1 MGCRQQE
8 QKPEENEI
16 YIFFH
21 KMEKETEFKFTIP
34 DYDKNY
40 DKILNLSKNKF
51 KKLER
56 KQSVRIG
63 FVDEIMKTLNKL
75 NISEREDRITRKIL
89 FYTLV
94 LTLTLNNFLKD
105 NGDNESIK
113 SNNDLQQSLLTM
125 AVKTLDYKFENLQ
138 NLKLIIY
145 YIAKMLVIL
154 FKEMNDIDHYINIEK
169 YIKKISSVTE
179 HESTLDEKEL
189 YPFLKVNLS
198 CIGEYFISNYK
209 ETKLKTSSIN
219 IIINYFIYI
228 FFAKTSFICDNYY
241 IYKKEI
247 FSEKYLININEQ
259 IYKNRKKHSTAV
271 NKKRTVSSIRNINN
285 IINTNID
292 FNAEDKEKNKDKDES
307 NIKDKNLSK
316 NDLLKLRKDQN
327 FLDLNEIN
335 DSFYYFFKSVIH
347 DVTGGKN
354 IFEIVH
360 YYMNDFITL
369 KSNDMR
375 FNAKLPEFHKANEIL
390 LLLVFVKCKL
400 NNDNVIIYSF
410 LEFLTDQMKEGLK
423 YKDFFSNFI
432 IVFFRLFKD
441 DKNLYDK
448 NLILLS
454 NIFIL
459 EIENMKDE
467 GGDSFLVER
476 ILNISE
482 PFTVNDSRLGLFI
495 SFLSILCHLLKEK
508 QNPTTTKDVLEKIC
522 EIFDK
527 LNGDNAKGFEDMM
540 SVNSN
545 QNKVIKYNLNKA
557 EFDTILKYC
566 DFGEKNKKN
575 KSDYNNKKQRI
586 DLFNSFLNF
595 FVSLLSFIDLH
606 FSFSEV
612 YNDINSRKKFY
623 QKVVS
628 IITKLEIISIEEDS
642 VYINEILILIRIL
655 IDIIKKNTSNYFS
668 DFEMI
673 YKYLNHN
680 LYKLS
685 KLESEEINILCFKLI
700 YSISIFI
707 VTQLKKIFRI
717 PSSMQKLH
725 NEIIKEICKINSSYN
740 YFLKNIDI
748 GEYQNNSKFNDGTY
762 KFYQNLMNEFS
773 NKKEDDDD
781 KMIYLT
787 NKEFKD
793 LIDIVHNK
801 LFGNNSPLIIYFKSQ
816 GNKLDDIENENE
828 KYYKNKFGDEYDK
841 NKFYVNNNFEN
852 NKDFE
857 DFDDLIIDEEKNP
870 NDTIA
875 ITINESNFI
884 NDMSLKVK
892 NNDDSEE
899 DEEDDSRDDSGANDT
914 YSSLIQIP
922 DNEEDDVNNKDE
934 IQRRRSL
941 TDSFRDE
948 KSISNFKV

>member
-40 DKILNLSKNKF
+40 EKILNLSKNKF

-63 FVDEIMKTLNKL
+63 FIDEIMKTLNKL

-94 LTLTLNNFLKD
+94 LTLTLNNFLKE
-105 NGDNESIK
+105 NGENESIK

-125 AVKTLDYKFENLQ
+125 AVKTLDYKFENVQ

-145 YIAKMLVIL
+145 YIAKMLAIL
-154 FKEMNDIDHYINIEK
+154 FKEMNDIDQYINIEK
-169 YIKKISSVTE
+169 YIKKISNVTE

-219 IIINYFIYI
+219 IVINYFIYV
-228 FFAKTSFICDNYY
+228 FFAKTSFICENYY
-241 IYKKEI
+241 IYKQEI
-247 FSEKYLININEQ
+247 FSEKYLMNINEQ
-259 IYKNRKKHSTAV
+259 IYKNRKKHSKAV

-292 FNAEDKEKNKDKDES
+292 FNAEENKKEKDEGQIKEKNTS
-307 NIKDKNLSK
+307 NY
-316 NDLLKLRKDQN
+316 DLLKLRKDEN

-354 IFEIVH
+354 VFELLN

-400 NNDNVIIYSF
+400 NSDNVILYSF
-410 LEFLTDQMKEGLK
+410 LEFENDQMKEGLK
-423 YKDFFSNFI
+423 NKEFFYNFI

-441 DKNLYDK
+441 DKNLYDR

-454 NIFIL
+454 NVFIL

-467 GGDSFLVER
+467 GDTFLVER

-495 SFLSILCHLLKEK
+495 SFLSALCHILKER
-508 QNPTTTKDVLEKIC
+508 QNPTTTKEVLEKIC

-527 LNGDNAKGFEDMM
+527 LNGDNSNGLEDMM
-540 SVNSN
+540 SLNSN
-545 QNKVIKYNLNKA
+545 QNKVIKYNLNKD
-557 EFDTILKYC
+557 EFDNILKYC
-566 DFGEKNKKN
+566 DFGEKNKKI
-575 KSDYNNKKQRI
+575 KSDYNNKKQKF

-595 FVSLLSFIDLH
+595 FVSLLSFIDSH

-612 YNDINSRKKFY
+612 YNDINCRKKFY

-642 VYINEILILIRIL
+642 VYINEMLLLIRIL
-655 IDIIKKNTSNYFS
+655 IDMIKKNTSNYFD

-685 KLESEEINILCFKLI
+685 KLETEEINILCFKLI

-725 NEIIKEICKINSSYN
+725 NEIIKEICKINSNYN

-748 GEYQNNSKFNDGTY
+748 GEYQNNTKFNDGTY

-773 NKKEDDDD
+773 NKKDDDDD
-781 KMIYLT
+781 KIIYLT

-801 LFGNNSPLIIYFKSQ
+801 IFGNNSPLIIYFKSQ
-816 GNKLDDIENENE
+816 GNKLDDNENENE
-828 KYYKNKFGDEYDK
+828 KYNKNKFGDEDDK
-841 NKFYVNNNFEN
+841 NKFYVNNNFEK

-884 NDMSLKVK
+884 NDMSLKDK
-892 NNDDSEE
+892 NKDDSEE
-899 DEEDDSRDDSGANDT
+899 DEEDDSRDDSGGSNT
-914 YSSLIQIP
+914 YSSNIEIP
-922 DNEEDDVNNKDE
+922 DNDEDEDNNKYE
-934 IQRRRSL
+934 IQSRRSL
-941 TDSFRDE
+941 ADSFRDE
-948 KSISNFKV
+948 RSTSNFKV

>member
-21 KMEKETEFKFTIP
+21 KMEKETEFKYTILE
-34 DYDKNY
+34 YDKNY
-40 DKILNLSKNKF
+40 EKIQNLSKNKF

-63 FVDEIMKTLNKL
+63 FIDEIMKTLNKL
-75 NISEREDRITRKIL
+75 NISEREDRITKKIL

-94 LTLTLNNFLKD
+94 LTLTLNNFLKE
-105 NGDNESIK
+105 NGDNENIK

-125 AVKTLDYKFENLQ
+125 AVKTLDYKFENVQ

-145 YIAKMLVIL
+145 YIAKMLAIL
-154 FKEMNDIDHYINIEK
+154 FKEMNDISQYINIEK

-189 YPFLKVNLS
+189 YPFLQVNLS
-198 CIGEYFISNYK
+198 CLGEYFISNYK

-219 IIINYFIYI
+219 IIINYFIYV
-228 FFAKTSFICDNYY
+228 FFAKTSFICENYY
-241 IYKKEI
+241 IYKQEI

-259 IYKNRKKHSTAV
+259 IFKNRKKYSKAV
-271 NKKRTVSSIRNINN
+271 NKKRTISSIKNINN

-292 FNAEDKEKNKDKDES
+292 FNAEDAKKDENS
-307 NIKDKNLSK
+307 VRDKSASK
-316 NDLLKLRKDQN
+316 IDLIKLRKDQN

-354 IFEIVH
+354 IFEIVN

-400 NNDNVIIYSF
+400 NSDDVILHSF
-410 LEFLTDQMKEGLK
+410 LDFLNDQMKEGLK
-423 YKDFFSNFI
+423 NKDFFFNFV
-432 IVFFRLFKD
+432 IVFFKLFKD
-441 DKNLYDK
+441 DKNLYER

-459 EIENMKDE
+459 EIENMKDDE
-467 GGDSFLVER
+467 AFLVER

-482 PFTVNDSRLGLFI
+482 PFTLNDSRLGLFI
-495 SFLSILCHLLKEK
+495 SFLSILCHILKEK
-508 QNPTTTKDVLEKIC
+508 QNPTTTMDVLEKIS

-527 LNGDNAKGFEDMM
+527 LNGDNTKGFEDMM
-540 SVNSN
+540 SINSN
-545 QNKVIKYNLNKA
+545 QNKVIKYNLNKV
-557 EFDTILKYC
+557 EFDNILKYC
-566 DFGEKNKKN
+566 NFGEKNKKN
-575 KSDYNNKKQRI
+575 KIDFNNKKQKI

-612 YNDINSRKKFY
+612 YNDINSRKRFF

-628 IITKLEIISIEEDS
+628 IITKLEIISIEEDII
-642 VYINEILILIRIL
+642 YINELLILIRIL

-685 KLESEEINILCFKLI
+685 KLETEDINILSFKLI
-700 YSISIFI
+700 YSVSIFV

-717 PSSMQKLH
+717 PSSMEKLH
-725 NEIIKEICKINSSYN
+725 NEIIKEICQINSNYN

-773 NKKEDDDD
+773 NNKEDDED
-781 KMIYLT
+781 KMIFLT
-787 NKEFKD
+787 NKEFID

-816 GNKLDDIENENE
+816 GNKFEDNENENE
-828 KYYKNKFGDEYDK
+828 KYNKDK
-841 NKFYVNNNFEN
+841 IGEQDDINKFYVNNNYEK

-857 DFDDLIIDEEKNP
+857 DFDDLIVDEEKNP

-884 NDMSLKVK
+884 NDMSLKDK
-892 NNDDSEE
+892 NNVDSEE
-899 DEEDDSRDDSGANDT
+899 DEEDDSRDDSGPSDAFSEN
-914 YSSLIQIP
+914 IEIP
-922 DNEEDDVNNKDE
+922 DNEDDE
-934 IQRRRSL
+934 ISDKYEVQRKRSL
-941 TDSFRDE
+941 MDSFRE
-948 KSISNFKV
+948 ENTTTNFKV

>member
-21 KMEKETEFKFTIP
+21 KMEKETEFTFTIS
-34 DYDKNY
+34 DYEKNY

-63 FVDEIMKTLNKL
+63 FIDEIMKTLNKL

-94 LTLTLNNFLKD
+94 LTLTLNNFLKE
-105 NGDNESIK
+105 NEDKDSIK

-145 YIAKMLVIL
+145 YIAKMLAIL
-154 FKEMNDIDHYINIEK
+154 FKEMNDIDQYINIEK

-198 CIGEYFISNYK
+198 CLGEYFISNYK
-209 ETKLKTSSIN
+209 NTKLKISSIN

-228 FFAKTSFICDNYY
+228 FFAKTSFICENYY
-241 IYKKEI
+241 IYKQEI

-259 IYKNRKKHSTAV
+259 IYKNRKKHSKAV

-292 FNAEDKEKNKDKDES
+292 FNAEEKKE
-307 NIKDKNLSK
+307 DKNESSPRGK
-316 NDLLKLRKDQN
+316 SASNYDLLKLRKDQS

-354 IFEIVH
+354 IFELVN
-360 YYMNDFITL
+360 YYMNDFVTV

-375 FNAKLPEFHKANEIL
+375 FNAKLPEFYKANEIL

-400 NNDNVIIYSF
+400 NSDYVILHSF
-410 LEFLTDQMKEGLK
+410 LEFENDKIKEGEK
-423 YKDFFSNFI
+423 NKEFFYNFI

-441 DKNLYDK
+441 DKTLYDR

-454 NIFIL
+454 NVFIL
-459 EIENMKDE
+459 EIENMKLEDN
-467 GGDSFLVER
+467 FLVER

-482 PFTVNDSRLGLFI
+482 PFVVNDSRLGLFI
-495 SFLSILCHLLKEK
+495 SFLSILCHILKEK
-508 QNPTTTKDVLEKIC
+508 QNPITTKDVLEKIC

-527 LNGDNAKGFEDMM
+527 LNGDNSNGLEDMM

-545 QNKVIKYNLNKA
+545 PNKVIKYNLNKV

-575 KSDYNNKKQRI
+575 KSDYNNKKQKI

-623 QKVVS
+623 QKIVS
-628 IITKLEIISIEEDS
+628 IITKLEIIAIEEDS
-642 VYINEILILIRIL
+642 IYINELLILLRIL
-655 IDIIKKNTSNYFS
+655 IDIIKKNTSNYFM

-685 KLESEEINILCFKLI
+685 KLETEEINIICFKLI
-700 YSISIFI
+700 YSVSIFF

-725 NEIIKEICKINSSYN
+725 NEIIKEICQINSNYN

-773 NKKEDDDD
+773 NKKDDDDD
-781 KMIYLT
+781 KIIFLT
-787 NKEFKD
+787 NQEFKN
-793 LIDIVHNK
+793 LIDIIHNK

-816 GNKLDDIENENE
+816 GNKLDDNENENE
-828 KYYKNKFGDEYDK
+828 KYNKNKLGDEDEK
-841 NKFYVNNNFEN
+841 NKFYVNNNFEKD
-852 NKDFE
+852 KDFE
-857 DFDDLIIDEEKNP
+857 DFDDLIVDEEKNP

-884 NDMSLKVK
+884 NDMSLKDK

-899 DEEDDSRDDSGANDT
+899 DEDDDSRDDSGVSDA
-914 YSSLIQIP
+914 YSENIEIP
-922 DNEEDDVNNKDE
+922 GNEEDEESNNKYE
-934 IQRRRSL
+934 IQSRRSL
-941 TDSFRDE
+941 VDSFRDE
-948 KSISNFKV
+948 KSTSNFKV

>member
-40 DKILNLSKNKF
+40 EKILNLSKNKF

-63 FVDEIMKTLNKL
+63 FIDEIMKTLNKL

-94 LTLTLNNFLKD
+94 LTLTLNNFLKE
-105 NGDNESIK
+105 NGENESIK

-125 AVKTLDYKFENLQ
+125 AVKTLDYKFENVQ

-145 YIAKMLVIL
+145 YIAKMLAIL
-154 FKEMNDIDHYINIEK
+154 FKEMNDIDQYINIEK
-169 YIKKISSVTE
+169 YIKKISNVTE

-219 IIINYFIYI
+219 IVINYFIYV
-228 FFAKTSFICDNYY
+228 FFAKTSFICENYY
-241 IYKKEI
+241 IYKQEI
-247 FSEKYLININEQ
+247 FSEKYLMNINEQ
-259 IYKNRKKHSTAV
+259 IYKNRKKHSKAV

-292 FNAEDKEKNKDKDES
+292 FNAEENKKEKDEGQIKEKSTS
-307 NIKDKNLSK
+307 NY
-316 NDLLKLRKDQN
+316 DLLKLRKDEN

-354 IFEIVH
+354 VFELLN

-400 NNDNVIIYSF
+400 NSDNVILYSF
-410 LEFLTDQMKEGLK
+410 LEFENDQMKEGLK
-423 YKDFFSNFI
+423 NKEFFYNFI

-441 DKNLYDK
+441 DKNLYDR

-454 NIFIL
+454 NVFIL

-467 GGDSFLVER
+467 GDTFLVER

-495 SFLSILCHLLKEK
+495 SFLSALCHILKER
-508 QNPTTTKDVLEKIC
+508 QNPTTTKEVLEKIC

-527 LNGDNAKGFEDMM
+527 LNGDNSNGLEDMM
-540 SVNSN
+540 SLNSN
-545 QNKVIKYNLNKA
+545 QNKVIKYNLNKD
-557 EFDTILKYC
+557 EFDNILKYC
-566 DFGEKNKKN
+566 DFGEKNKKI
-575 KSDYNNKKQRI
+575 KSDYNNKKQKF

-595 FVSLLSFIDLH
+595 FVSLLSFIDSH

-612 YNDINSRKKFY
+612 YNDINCRKKLY

-642 VYINEILILIRIL
+642 VYINEMLLLIRIL
-655 IDIIKKNTSNYFS
+655 IDIIKKNTSNYFD

-685 KLESEEINILCFKLI
+685 KLETEEINILCFKLI

-725 NEIIKEICKINSSYN
+725 NEIIKEICKINSNYN
-740 YFLKNIDI
+740 YFLQNIDI
-748 GEYQNNSKFNDGTY
+748 GEYQNNTKFNDGTY

-773 NKKEDDDD
+773 NKKDDDDD

-801 LFGNNSPLIIYFKSQ
+801 IFGNNSPLIIYFKSQ
-816 GNKLDDIENENE
+816 GNKLDDNENENE
-828 KYYKNKFGDEYDK
+828 KYNKNKFGDEDDK
-841 NKFYVNNNFEN
+841 NKFYVNNNFEK

-884 NDMSLKVK
+884 NDMSLKDK
-892 NNDDSEE
+892 NKDDSEE
-899 DEEDDSRDDSGANDT
+899 DEEDDSRDDSGGSNT
-914 YSSLIQIP
+914 YSSNIEIP
-922 DNEEDDVNNKDE
+922 DNDEDEDNNKYE
-934 IQRRRSL
+934 IQSRRSL

-948 KSISNFKV
+948 RSTSNFKV

>member
-40 DKILNLSKNKF
+40 EKILNLSKNKF

-63 FVDEIMKTLNKL
+63 FIDEIMKTLNKL

-94 LTLTLNNFLKD
+94 LTLTLNNFLKE
-105 NGDNESIK
+105 NGENESIK

-125 AVKTLDYKFENLQ
+125 AVKTLDYKFENVQ

-145 YIAKMLVIL
+145 YIAKMLAIL
-154 FKEMNDIDHYINIEK
+154 FKEMNDIDQYINIEK
-169 YIKKISSVTE
+169 YIKKISNVTE

-219 IIINYFIYI
+219 IVINYFIYV
-228 FFAKTSFICDNYY
+228 FFAKTSFICENYY
-241 IYKKEI
+241 IYKQEI
-247 FSEKYLININEQ
+247 FSEKYLMNINEQ
-259 IYKNRKKHSTAV
+259 IYKNRKKHSKAV

-292 FNAEDKEKNKDKDES
+292 FNAEENKKEKDEGQIKEKSTS
-307 NIKDKNLSK
+307 NY
-316 NDLLKLRKDQN
+316 DLLKLRKDEN

-354 IFEIVH
+354 VFELLN

-400 NNDNVIIYSF
+400 NSDNVILYSF
-410 LEFLTDQMKEGLK
+410 LEFENDQMKEGLK
-423 YKDFFSNFI
+423 NKEFFYNFI

-441 DKNLYDK
+441 DKNLYDR

-454 NIFIL
+454 NVFIL

-467 GGDSFLVER
+467 GDTFLVER

-495 SFLSILCHLLKEK
+495 SFLSALCHILKER
-508 QNPTTTKDVLEKIC
+508 QNPTTTKEVLEKIC

-527 LNGDNAKGFEDMM
+527 LNGDNSNGLEDMM
-540 SVNSN
+540 SLNSN
-545 QNKVIKYNLNKA
+545 QNKVIKYNLNKD
-557 EFDTILKYC
+557 EFDNILKYC
-566 DFGEKNKKN
+566 DFGEKNKKI
-575 KSDYNNKKQRI
+575 KSDYNNKKQKF

-595 FVSLLSFIDLH
+595 FVSLLSFIDSH

-612 YNDINSRKKFY
+612 YNDINCRKKLY

-642 VYINEILILIRIL
+642 VYINEMLLLIRIL
-655 IDIIKKNTSNYFS
+655 IDIIKKNTSNYFD

-685 KLESEEINILCFKLI
+685 KLETEEINILCFKLI

-725 NEIIKEICKINSSYN
+725 NEIIKEICKINSNYN

-748 GEYQNNSKFNDGTY
+748 GEYQNNTKFNDGTY

-773 NKKEDDDD
+773 NKKDDDDD

-801 LFGNNSPLIIYFKSQ
+801 IFGNNSPLIIYFKSQ
-816 GNKLDDIENENE
+816 GNKLDDNENENE
-828 KYYKNKFGDEYDK
+828 KYNKNKFGDEDDK
-841 NKFYVNNNFEN
+841 NKFYVNNNFEK

-884 NDMSLKVK
+884 NDMSLKDK
-892 NNDDSEE
+892 NKDDSEE
-899 DEEDDSRDDSGANDT
+899 DEEDDSRDDSGGSNT
-914 YSSLIQIP
+914 YSSNIEIP
-922 DNEEDDVNNKDE
+922 DNDEDEDNNKYE
-934 IQRRRSL
+934 IQSRRSL

-948 KSISNFKV
+948 RSTSNFKV

>member
-40 DKILNLSKNKF
+40 EKILNLSKNKF

-56 KQSVRIG
+56 KKSVRIG
-63 FVDEIMKTLNKL
+63 FIDEIMKTLNKL

-94 LTLTLNNFLKD
+94 LTLTLNNFLKE
-105 NGDNESIK
+105 NGENESIK

-125 AVKTLDYKFENLQ
+125 AVKTLDYKFENVQ

-145 YIAKMLVIL
+145 YIAKMLAIL
-154 FKEMNDIDHYINIEK
+154 FKEMNDIDQYINIEK
-169 YIKKISSVTE
+169 YIKKISNVTE

-219 IIINYFIYI
+219 IVINYFIYV
-228 FFAKTSFICDNYY
+228 FFAKTSFICENYY
-241 IYKKEI
+241 IYKQEI
-247 FSEKYLININEQ
+247 FSEKYLMNINEQ
-259 IYKNRKKHSTAV
+259 IYKNRKKHSKAV

-292 FNAEDKEKNKDKDES
+292 FNAEENKKEKDEGQIKEKNTS
-307 NIKDKNLSK
+307 NY
-316 NDLLKLRKDQN
+316 DLLKLRKDEN

-354 IFEIVH
+354 VFELLN

-400 NNDNVIIYSF
+400 NSDNVILYSF
-410 LEFLTDQMKEGLK
+410 LEFENDQMKEGLK
-423 YKDFFSNFI
+423 NKEFFYNFI

-441 DKNLYDK
+441 DKNLYDR

-454 NIFIL
+454 NVFIL

-467 GGDSFLVER
+467 GDTFLVER

-495 SFLSILCHLLKEK
+495 SFLSALCHILKER
-508 QNPTTTKDVLEKIC
+508 QNPTTTKEVLEKIC

-527 LNGDNAKGFEDMM
+527 LNGDNSNGLEDMM
-540 SVNSN
+540 SLNSN
-545 QNKVIKYNLNKA
+545 QNKVIKYNLNKD
-557 EFDTILKYC
+557 EFDNILKYC
-566 DFGEKNKKN
+566 DFGEKNKKI
-575 KSDYNNKKQRI
+575 KSDYNNKKQKF

-595 FVSLLSFIDLH
+595 FVSLLSFIDSH

-612 YNDINSRKKFY
+612 YNDINCRKKLY

-642 VYINEILILIRIL
+642 VYINEMLLLIRIL
-655 IDIIKKNTSNYFS
+655 IDMIKKNTSNYFD

-685 KLESEEINILCFKLI
+685 KLETEEINILCFKLI

-725 NEIIKEICKINSSYN
+725 NEIIKEICKINSNYN

-748 GEYQNNSKFNDGTY
+748 GEYQNNTKFNDGTY

-773 NKKEDDDD
+773 NKKDDDDD

-801 LFGNNSPLIIYFKSQ
+801 IFGNNSPLIIYFKSQ
-816 GNKLDDIENENE
+816 GNKLDDNENENE
-828 KYYKNKFGDEYDK
+828 KYNKNKFGDEDDK
-841 NKFYVNNNFEN
+841 NKFYVNNNFEK

-884 NDMSLKVK
+884 NDMSLKDK
-892 NNDDSEE
+892 NKDDSEE
-899 DEEDDSRDDSGANDT
+899 DEEDDSRDDSGGSNT
-914 YSSLIQIP
+914 YSSNIEIP
-922 DNEEDDVNNKDE
+922 DNDEDEDNNKYE
-934 IQRRRSL
+934 IQSRRSL

-948 KSISNFKV
+948 RSTSNFKV

>member
-21 KMEKETEFKFTIP
+21 KMEKETEFKYTILE
-34 DYDKNY
+34 YDKNY
-40 DKILNLSKNKF
+40 EKIQNLSKNKF

-63 FVDEIMKTLNKL
+63 FIDEIMKTLNKL
-75 NISEREDRITRKIL
+75 NISEREDRITKKIL

-94 LTLTLNNFLKD
+94 LTLTLNNFLKE
-105 NGDNESIK
+105 NGDNENIK

-125 AVKTLDYKFENLQ
+125 AVKTLDYKFENVQ

-145 YIAKMLVIL
+145 YIAKMLAIL
-154 FKEMNDIDHYINIEK
+154 FKEMNDISQYINIEK

-189 YPFLKVNLS
+189 YPFLQVNLS
-198 CIGEYFISNYK
+198 CLGEYFISNYK

-219 IIINYFIYI
+219 IIINYFIYV
-228 FFAKTSFICDNYY
+228 FFAKTSFICENYY
-241 IYKKEI
+241 IYKQEI

-259 IYKNRKKHSTAV
+259 IFKNRKKYSKAV
-271 NKKRTVSSIRNINN
+271 NKKRTISSIKNINN

-292 FNAEDKEKNKDKDES
+292 FNAEDAKKDENS
-307 NIKDKNLSK
+307 VRDKSASK
-316 NDLLKLRKDQN
+316 IDLIKLRKDQN

-354 IFEIVH
+354 IFEIVN

-400 NNDNVIIYSF
+400 NSDDVILHSF
-410 LEFLTDQMKEGLK
+410 LDFLNDQMKEGLK
-423 YKDFFSNFI
+423 NKDFFFNFV
-432 IVFFRLFKD
+432 IVFFKLFKD
-441 DKNLYDK
+441 DKNLYER

-459 EIENMKDE
+459 EIENMKDDE
-467 GGDSFLVER
+467 AFLVER

-482 PFTVNDSRLGLFI
+482 PFTLNDSRLGLFI
-495 SFLSILCHLLKEK
+495 SFLSILCHILKEK
-508 QNPTTTKDVLEKIC
+508 QNPTTTMDVLEKIS

-527 LNGDNAKGFEDMM
+527 LNGDNTKGFEDMM
-540 SVNSN
+540 SINSN
-545 QNKVIKYNLNKA
+545 QNKVIKYNLNKV
-557 EFDTILKYC
+557 EFDNILKYC
-566 DFGEKNKKN
+566 NFGEKNKKN
-575 KSDYNNKKQRI
+575 KIDFNNKKQKI

-612 YNDINSRKKFY
+612 YNDINSRKRFF

-628 IITKLEIISIEEDS
+628 IITKLEIISIEEDII
-642 VYINEILILIRIL
+642 YINELLILIRIL

-685 KLESEEINILCFKLI
+685 KLETEDINILSFKLI
-700 YSISIFI
+700 YSVSIFV

-717 PSSMQKLH
+717 PSSMEKLH
-725 NEIIKEICKINSSYN
+725 NEIIKEICQINSNYN

-773 NKKEDDDD
+773 NNKEDDED
-781 KMIYLT
+781 KMIFLT
-787 NKEFKD
+787 NKEFID

-816 GNKLDDIENENE
+816 GNKFEDNENENE
-828 KYYKNKFGDEYDK
+828 KYNKDK
-841 NKFYVNNNFEN
+841 IGEQDDMNKFYVNNNYEK

-857 DFDDLIIDEEKNP
+857 DFDDLIVDEEKNP

-884 NDMSLKVK
+884 NDMSLKDK
-892 NNDDSEE
+892 NNVDSEE
-899 DEEDDSRDDSGANDT
+899 DEEDDSRDDSGPSDAFSEN
-914 YSSLIQIP
+914 IEIP
-922 DNEEDDVNNKDE
+922 DNEDDE
-934 IQRRRSL
+934 ISDKYEVQRKRSL
-941 TDSFRDE
+941 MDSFRE
-948 KSISNFKV
+948 ENTTTNFKV

>member
-21 KMEKETEFKFTIP
+21 KMEKETEFKYTILE
-34 DYDKNY
+34 YDKNY
-40 DKILNLSKNKF
+40 EKIQNLSKNKF

-63 FVDEIMKTLNKL
+63 FIDEIMKTLNKL
-75 NISEREDRITRKIL
+75 NISEREDRITKKIL

-94 LTLTLNNFLKD
+94 LTLTLNNFLKE
-105 NGDNESIK
+105 NGDNENIK

-125 AVKTLDYKFENLQ
+125 AVKTLDYKFENVQ

-145 YIAKMLVIL
+145 YIAKMLAIL
-154 FKEMNDIDHYINIEK
+154 FKEMNDISQYINIEK

-189 YPFLKVNLS
+189 YPFLQVNLS
-198 CIGEYFISNYK
+198 CLGEYFISNYK

-219 IIINYFIYI
+219 IIVNYFIYV
-228 FFAKTSFICDNYY
+228 FFAKTSFICENYY
-241 IYKKEI
+241 IYKQEI

-259 IYKNRKKHSTAV
+259 IFKNRKKYSKAV
-271 NKKRTVSSIRNINN
+271 NKKRTISSIKNINN

-292 FNAEDKEKNKDKDES
+292 FNAEDAKKDENS
-307 NIKDKNLSK
+307 VRDKSASK
-316 NDLLKLRKDQN
+316 IDLIKLRKDQN

-354 IFEIVH
+354 IFEIVN

-400 NNDNVIIYSF
+400 NSDDVILHSF
-410 LEFLTDQMKEGLK
+410 LDFLNDQMKEGLK
-423 YKDFFSNFI
+423 NKDFFFNFV
-432 IVFFRLFKD
+432 IVFFKLFKD
-441 DKNLYDK
+441 DKNLYER

-459 EIENMKDE
+459 EIENMKDDE
-467 GGDSFLVER
+467 AFLVER

-482 PFTVNDSRLGLFI
+482 PFTLNDSRLGLFI
-495 SFLSILCHLLKEK
+495 SFLSILCHILKEK
-508 QNPTTTKDVLEKIC
+508 QNPTTTMDVLEKIS

-527 LNGDNAKGFEDMM
+527 LNGDNTKGFEDMM
-540 SVNSN
+540 SINSN
-545 QNKVIKYNLNKA
+545 QNKVIKYNLNKV
-557 EFDTILKYC
+557 EFDNILKYC
-566 DFGEKNKKN
+566 NFGEKNKKN
-575 KSDYNNKKQRI
+575 KIDFNNKKQKI

-612 YNDINSRKKFY
+612 YNDINSRKRFF

-628 IITKLEIISIEEDS
+628 IITKLEIISIEEDII
-642 VYINEILILIRIL
+642 YINELLILIRIL

-685 KLESEEINILCFKLI
+685 KLETEDINILSFKLI
-700 YSISIFI
+700 YSVSIFV

-717 PSSMQKLH
+717 PSSMEKLH
-725 NEIIKEICKINSSYN
+725 NEIIKEICQINSNYN

-773 NKKEDDDD
+773 NKKEDDED
-781 KMIYLT
+781 KMIFLT
-787 NKEFKD
+787 NKEFID

-816 GNKLDDIENENE
+816 GNKFEDNENENE
-828 KYYKNKFGDEYDK
+828 KYNKDK
-841 NKFYVNNNFEN
+841 IGEQDDMNKFYVNNNYEK

-857 DFDDLIIDEEKNP
+857 DFDDLIVDEEKNP

-884 NDMSLKVK
+884 NDMSLKDK
-892 NNDDSEE
+892 NNVDSEE
-899 DEEDDSRDDSGANDT
+899 DEEDDSRDDSGPSDAFSEN
-914 YSSLIQIP
+914 IEIP
-922 DNEEDDVNNKDE
+922 DNEDDE
-934 IQRRRSL
+934 ISDKYEVQRKRSL
-941 TDSFRDE
+941 MDSFRE
-948 KSISNFKV
+948 ENTTTNFKV

>member
-21 KMEKETEFKFTIP
+21 KMEKETEFKYTILE
-34 DYDKNY
+34 YDKNY
-40 DKILNLSKNKF
+40 EKIQNLSKNKF

-63 FVDEIMKTLNKL
+63 FIDEIMKTLNKL
-75 NISEREDRITRKIL
+75 NISEREDRITKKIL

-94 LTLTLNNFLKD
+94 LTLTLNNFLKE
-105 NGDNESIK
+105 NGDNENIK

-125 AVKTLDYKFENLQ
+125 AVKTLDYKFENVQ

-145 YIAKMLVIL
+145 YIAKMLAIL
-154 FKEMNDIDHYINIEK
+154 FKEMNDISQYINIEK

-189 YPFLKVNLS
+189 YPFLQVNLS
-198 CIGEYFISNYK
+198 CLGEYFISNYK

-219 IIINYFIYI
+219 IIINYFIYV
-228 FFAKTSFICDNYY
+228 FFAKTSFICENYY
-241 IYKKEI
+241 IYKQEI

-259 IYKNRKKHSTAV
+259 IFKNRKKYSKAV
-271 NKKRTVSSIRNINN
+271 NKKRTISSIKNINN

-292 FNAEDKEKNKDKDES
+292 FNAEDAKKDENS
-307 NIKDKNLSK
+307 VRDKSASK
-316 NDLLKLRKDQN
+316 IDLLKLRKDQN

-354 IFEIVH
+354 IFEIVN

-400 NNDNVIIYSF
+400 NSDDVILHSF
-410 LEFLTDQMKEGLK
+410 LDFLNDQMKEGLK
-423 YKDFFSNFI
+423 NKDFFFNFV
-432 IVFFRLFKD
+432 IVFFKLFKD
-441 DKNLYDK
+441 DKNLYER

-459 EIENMKDE
+459 EIENMKDDE
-467 GGDSFLVER
+467 AFLVER

-482 PFTVNDSRLGLFI
+482 PFTLNDSRLGLFI
-495 SFLSILCHLLKEK
+495 SFLSILCHILKEK
-508 QNPTTTKDVLEKIC
+508 QNPTTTMDVLEKIS

-527 LNGDNAKGFEDMM
+527 LNGDNTKGFEDMM
-540 SVNSN
+540 SINSN
-545 QNKVIKYNLNKA
+545 QNKVIKYNLNKV
-557 EFDTILKYC
+557 EFDNILKYC
-566 DFGEKNKKN
+566 NFGEKNKKN
-575 KSDYNNKKQRI
+575 KIDFNNKKQKI

-612 YNDINSRKKFY
+612 YNDINSRKRFF

-628 IITKLEIISIEEDS
+628 IITKLEIISIEEDII
-642 VYINEILILIRIL
+642 YINELLILIRIL

-685 KLESEEINILCFKLI
+685 KLETEDINILSFKLI
-700 YSISIFI
+700 YSVSIFV

-717 PSSMQKLH
+717 PSSMEKLH
-725 NEIIKEICKINSSYN
+725 NEIIKEICQINSNYN

-773 NKKEDDDD
+773 NNKEDDED
-781 KMIYLT
+781 KMIFLT
-787 NKEFKD
+787 NKEFID

-816 GNKLDDIENENE
+816 GNKFEDNENENE
-828 KYYKNKFGDEYDK
+828 KYNKDK
-841 NKFYVNNNFEN
+841 IGEQDDMNKFYVNNNYEK

-857 DFDDLIIDEEKNP
+857 DFDDLIVDEEKNP

-884 NDMSLKVK
+884 NDMSLKDK
-892 NNDDSEE
+892 NNVDSEE
-899 DEEDDSRDDSGANDT
+899 DEEDDSRDDSGPSDAFSEN
-914 YSSLIQIP
+914 IEIP
-922 DNEEDDVNNKDE
+922 DNEDDE
-934 IQRRRSL
+934 ISDKYEVQRKRSL
-941 TDSFRDE
+941 MDSFRE
-948 KSISNFKV
+948 ENTTTNFKV

>member
-40 DKILNLSKNKF
+40 EKILNLSKNKF

-63 FVDEIMKTLNKL
+63 FIDEIMKTLNKL

-94 LTLTLNNFLKD
+94 LTLTLNNFLKE
-105 NGDNESIK
+105 NGENESIK

-125 AVKTLDYKFENLQ
+125 AVKTLDYKFENVQ

-145 YIAKMLVIL
+145 YIAKMLAIL
-154 FKEMNDIDHYINIEK
+154 FKEMNDIDQYINIEK
-169 YIKKISSVTE
+169 YIKKISNVTE

-219 IIINYFIYI
+219 IVINYFIYV
-228 FFAKTSFICDNYY
+228 FFAKTSFICENYY
-241 IYKKEI
+241 IYKQEI
-247 FSEKYLININEQ
+247 FSEKYLMNINEQ
-259 IYKNRKKHSTAV
+259 IYKNRKKHSKAV

-292 FNAEDKEKNKDKDES
+292 FNAEENKKEKDEGQIKEKNTS
-307 NIKDKNLSK
+307 NY
-316 NDLLKLRKDQN
+316 DLLKLRKDEN

-354 IFEIVH
+354 VFELLN

-400 NNDNVIIYSF
+400 NSDNVILYSF
-410 LEFLTDQMKEGLK
+410 LEFENDQMKEGLK
-423 YKDFFSNFI
+423 NKEFFYNFI

-441 DKNLYDK
+441 DKNLYDR

-454 NIFIL
+454 NVFIL

-467 GGDSFLVER
+467 GDTFLVER

-495 SFLSILCHLLKEK
+495 SFLSALCHILKER
-508 QNPTTTKDVLEKIC
+508 QNPTTTKEVLEKIC

-527 LNGDNAKGFEDMM
+527 LNGDNSNGLEDMM
-540 SVNSN
+540 SLNSN
-545 QNKVIKYNLNKA
+545 QNKVIKYNLNKD
-557 EFDTILKYC
+557 EFDNILKYC
-566 DFGEKNKKN
+566 DFGEKNKKI
-575 KSDYNNKKQRI
+575 KSDYNNKKQKF

-595 FVSLLSFIDLH
+595 FVSLLSFIDSH

-612 YNDINSRKKFY
+612 YNDINCRKKFY

-642 VYINEILILIRIL
+642 VYINEMLLLIRIL
-655 IDIIKKNTSNYFS
+655 IDMIKKNTSNYFD

-685 KLESEEINILCFKLI
+685 KLETEEINILCFKLI

-725 NEIIKEICKINSSYN
+725 NEIIKEICKINSNYN

-748 GEYQNNSKFNDGTY
+748 GEYQNNTKFNDGTY

-773 NKKEDDDD
+773 NKKDDDDD

-801 LFGNNSPLIIYFKSQ
+801 IFGNNSPLIIYFKSQ
-816 GNKLDDIENENE
+816 GNKLDDNENENE
-828 KYYKNKFGDEYDK
+828 KYNKNKFGDEDDK
-841 NKFYVNNNFEN
+841 NKFYVNNNFEK

-884 NDMSLKVK
+884 NDMSLKDK
-892 NNDDSEE
+892 NKDDSEE
-899 DEEDDSRDDSGANDT
+899 DGEDDSRDDSGGSNT
-914 YSSLIQIP
+914 YSSNIEIP
-922 DNEEDDVNNKDE
+922 DNDEDEDNNKYE
-934 IQRRRSL
+934 IQSRRSL

-948 KSISNFKV
+948 RSTSNFKV

>member
-40 DKILNLSKNKF
+40 EKILNLSKNKF

-63 FVDEIMKTLNKL
+63 FIDEIMKTLNKL

-94 LTLTLNNFLKD
+94 LTLTLNNFLKE
-105 NGDNESIK
+105 NGENESIK

-125 AVKTLDYKFENLQ
+125 AVKTLDYKFENVQ

-145 YIAKMLVIL
+145 YIAKMLAIL
-154 FKEMNDIDHYINIEK
+154 FKEMNDIDQYINIEK
-169 YIKKISSVTE
+169 YIKKISNVTE

-219 IIINYFIYI
+219 IVINYFIYV
-228 FFAKTSFICDNYY
+228 FFAKTSFICENYY
-241 IYKKEI
+241 IYKQEI
-247 FSEKYLININEQ
+247 FSEKYLMNINEQ
-259 IYKNRKKHSTAV
+259 IYKNRKKHSKAV

-292 FNAEDKEKNKDKDES
+292 FNAEENKKEKDEGQIKEKSTS
-307 NIKDKNLSK
+307 NY
-316 NDLLKLRKDQN
+316 DLLKLRKDEN

-354 IFEIVH
+354 VFELLN

-400 NNDNVIIYSF
+400 NSDNVILYSF
-410 LEFLTDQMKEGLK
+410 LEFENDQMKEGLK
-423 YKDFFSNFI
+423 NKEFFYNFI

-441 DKNLYDK
+441 DKNLYDR

-454 NIFIL
+454 NVFIL

-467 GGDSFLVER
+467 GDTFLVER

-495 SFLSILCHLLKEK
+495 SFLSALCHILKER
-508 QNPTTTKDVLEKIC
+508 QNPTTTKEVLEKIC

-527 LNGDNAKGFEDMM
+527 LNGDNSNGLEDMM
-540 SVNSN
+540 SLNSN
-545 QNKVIKYNLNKA
+545 QNKVIKYNLNKD
-557 EFDTILKYC
+557 EFDNILKYC
-566 DFGEKNKKN
+566 DFGEKNKKI
-575 KSDYNNKKQRI
+575 KSDYNNKKQKF

-595 FVSLLSFIDLH
+595 FVSLLSFIDSH

-612 YNDINSRKKFY
+612 YNDINCRKKLY

-642 VYINEILILIRIL
+642 VYINEMLLLIRIL
-655 IDIIKKNTSNYFS
+655 IDMIKKNTSNYFD

-685 KLESEEINILCFKLI
+685 KLETEEINILCFKLI

-725 NEIIKEICKINSSYN
+725 NEIIKEICQINSNYN

-748 GEYQNNSKFNDGTY
+748 GEYQNNTKFNDGTY

-773 NKKEDDDD
+773 NKKDDDDD

-793 LIDIVHNK
+793 LIDIIHNK
-801 LFGNNSPLIIYFKSQ
+801 IFGNNSPLIIYFKSQ
-816 GNKLDDIENENE
+816 GNKLDENENENE
-828 KYYKNKFGDEYDK
+828 KYNKNKFGDEDDK
-841 NKFYVNNNFEN
+841 NKFYVNNNFER

-884 NDMSLKVK
+884 NDMSLKDK
-892 NNDDSEE
+892 NKDDSEE
-899 DEEDDSRDDSGANDT
+899 DEEDDSRDDSGGSNT
-914 YSSLIQIP
+914 YSSNIEIP
-922 DNEEDDVNNKDE
+922 DNDENEDNNKYE
-934 IQRRRSL
+934 IQSRRSL

-948 KSISNFKV
+948 RSTSNFKV

>member
-21 KMEKETEFKFTIP
+21 KMEKETEFKYTILE
-34 DYDKNY
+34 YDKNY
-40 DKILNLSKNKF
+40 EKIQNLSKNKF

-63 FVDEIMKTLNKL
+63 FIDEIMKTLNKL
-75 NISEREDRITRKIL
+75 NISEREDRITKKIL

-94 LTLTLNNFLKD
+94 LTLTLNNFLKE
-105 NGDNESIK
+105 NGDNENIK

-125 AVKTLDYKFENLQ
+125 AVKTLDYKFENVQ

-145 YIAKMLVIL
+145 YIAKMLAIL
-154 FKEMNDIDHYINIEK
+154 FKEMNDISQYINIEK

-189 YPFLKVNLS
+189 YPFLQVNLS
-198 CIGEYFISNYK
+198 CLGEYFISNYK

-219 IIINYFIYI
+219 IIVNYFIYV
-228 FFAKTSFICDNYY
+228 FFAKTSFICENYY
-241 IYKKEI
+241 IYKQEI

-259 IYKNRKKHSTAV
+259 IFKNRKKYSKAV
-271 NKKRTVSSIRNINN
+271 NKKRTISSIKNINN

-292 FNAEDKEKNKDKDES
+292 FNAEDAKKDENS
-307 NIKDKNLSK
+307 VRDKSASK
-316 NDLLKLRKDQN
+316 IDLIKLRKDQN

-354 IFEIVH
+354 IFEIVN

-400 NNDNVIIYSF
+400 NSDDVILHSF
-410 LEFLTDQMKEGLK
+410 LDFLNDQMKEGLK
-423 YKDFFSNFI
+423 NKDFFFNFV
-432 IVFFRLFKD
+432 IVFFKLFKD
-441 DKNLYDK
+441 DKNLYER

-459 EIENMKDE
+459 EIENMKDDDE
-467 GGDSFLVER
+467 AFLVER

-482 PFTVNDSRLGLFI
+482 PFTLNDSRLGLFI
-495 SFLSILCHLLKEK
+495 SFLSILCHILKEK
-508 QNPTTTKDVLEKIC
+508 QNPTTTMDVLEKIS

-527 LNGDNAKGFEDMM
+527 LNGDNTKGFEDMM
-540 SVNSN
+540 SINSN
-545 QNKVIKYNLNKA
+545 QNKVIKYNLNKV
-557 EFDTILKYC
+557 EFDNILKYC
-566 DFGEKNKKN
+566 NFGEKNKKN
-575 KSDYNNKKQRI
+575 KIDFNNKKQKI

-612 YNDINSRKKFY
+612 YNDINSRKRFF

-628 IITKLEIISIEEDS
+628 IITKLEIISIEEDII
-642 VYINEILILIRIL
+642 YINELLILIRIL

-685 KLESEEINILCFKLI
+685 KLETEDINILSFKLI
-700 YSISIFI
+700 YSVSIFV

-717 PSSMQKLH
+717 PSSMEKLH
-725 NEIIKEICKINSSYN
+725 NEIIKEICQINSNYN

-773 NKKEDDDD
+773 NNKEDDED
-781 KMIYLT
+781 KMIFLT
-787 NKEFKD
+787 NKEFID

-816 GNKLDDIENENE
+816 GNKFEDNENENE
-828 KYYKNKFGDEYDK
+828 KYNKDK
-841 NKFYVNNNFEN
+841 IGEQDDMNKFYVNNNYEK

-857 DFDDLIIDEEKNP
+857 DFDDLIVDEEKNP

-884 NDMSLKVK
+884 NDMSLKDK
-892 NNDDSEE
+892 NNVDSEE
-899 DEEDDSRDDSGANDT
+899 DEEDDSRDDSGPSDAFSEN
-914 YSSLIQIP
+914 IEIP
-922 DNEEDDVNNKDE
+922 DNEDDE
-934 IQRRRSL
+934 ISDKYEVQRKRSL
-941 TDSFRDE
+941 MDSFRE
-948 KSISNFKV
+948 ENTTTNFKV

>member
-40 DKILNLSKNKF
+40 EKILNLSKNKF

-63 FVDEIMKTLNKL
+63 FIDEIMKTLNKL

-94 LTLTLNNFLKD
+94 LTLTLNNFLKE
-105 NGDNESIK
+105 NGENESIK

-125 AVKTLDYKFENLQ
+125 AVKTLDYKFENVQ

-145 YIAKMLVIL
+145 YIAKMLAIL
-154 FKEMNDIDHYINIEK
+154 FKEMNDIDQYINIEK
-169 YIKKISSVTE
+169 YIKKISNVTE

-219 IIINYFIYI
+219 IVINYFIYV
-228 FFAKTSFICDNYY
+228 FFAKTSFICENYY
-241 IYKKEI
+241 IYKQEI
-247 FSEKYLININEQ
+247 FSEKYLMNINEQ
-259 IYKNRKKHSTAV
+259 IYKNRKKHSKAV

-292 FNAEDKEKNKDKDES
+292 FNAEENKKEKDEGQIKEKNTS
-307 NIKDKNLSK
+307 NY
-316 NDLLKLRKDQN
+316 DLLKLRKDEN

-354 IFEIVH
+354 VFELLN

-400 NNDNVIIYSF
+400 NSDNVILYSF
-410 LEFLTDQMKEGLK
+410 LEFENDQMKEGLK
-423 YKDFFSNFI
+423 NKEFFYNFI

-441 DKNLYDK
+441 DKNLYDR

-454 NIFIL
+454 NVFIL

-467 GGDSFLVER
+467 GDTFLVER

-495 SFLSILCHLLKEK
+495 SFLSALCHILKER
-508 QNPTTTKDVLEKIC
+508 QNPTTTKEVLEKIC

-527 LNGDNAKGFEDMM
+527 LNGDNSNGLEDMM
-540 SVNSN
+540 SLNSN
-545 QNKVIKYNLNKA
+545 QNKVIKYNLNKD
-557 EFDTILKYC
+557 EFDNILKYC
-566 DFGEKNKKN
+566 DFGEKNKKI
-575 KSDYNNKKQRI
+575 KSDYNNKKQKF

-595 FVSLLSFIDLH
+595 FVSLLSFIDSH

-612 YNDINSRKKFY
+612 YNDINCRKKLY

-642 VYINEILILIRIL
+642 VYINEMLLLIRIL
-655 IDIIKKNTSNYFS
+655 IDIIKKNTSNYFD

-685 KLESEEINILCFKLI
+685 KLETEEINILCFKLI

-725 NEIIKEICKINSSYN
+725 NEIIKEICKINSNYN

-748 GEYQNNSKFNDGTY
+748 GEYQNNTKFNDGTY

-773 NKKEDDDD
+773 NKKDDDDD
-781 KMIYLT
+781 KIIYLT

-801 LFGNNSPLIIYFKSQ
+801 IFGNNSPLIIYFKSQ
-816 GNKLDDIENENE
+816 GNKLDDNENENE
-828 KYYKNKFGDEYDK
+828 KYNKNKFGDEDDK
-841 NKFYVNNNFEN
+841 NKFYVNNNFEK

-884 NDMSLKVK
+884 NDMSLKDK
-892 NNDDSEE
+892 NKDDSEE
-899 DEEDDSRDDSGANDT
+899 DEEDDSRDDSGGSNT
-914 YSSLIQIP
+914 YSSNIEIP
-922 DNEEDDVNNKDE
+922 DNDEDEDNNKYE
-934 IQRRRSL
+934 IQSRRSL
-941 TDSFRDE
+941 ADSFRDE
-948 KSISNFKV
+948 RSTSNFKV

>member
-21 KMEKETEFKFTIP
+21 KMEKETEFKYAILE
-34 DYDKNY
+34 YDKNY
-40 DKILNLSKNKF
+40 EKIQNLSKNKF

-63 FVDEIMKTLNKL
+63 FIDEIMKTLNKL
-75 NISEREDRITRKIL
+75 NISEREDRITKKIL

-94 LTLTLNNFLKD
+94 LTLTLNNFLKE
-105 NGDNESIK
+105 NGDNENIK

-125 AVKTLDYKFENLQ
+125 AVKTLDYKFENVQ

-145 YIAKMLVIL
+145 YIAKMLAIL
-154 FKEMNDIDHYINIEK
+154 FKEMNDISQYINIEK

-189 YPFLKVNLS
+189 YPFLQVNLS
-198 CIGEYFISNYK
+198 CLGEYFISNYK

-219 IIINYFIYI
+219 IIINYFIYV
-228 FFAKTSFICDNYY
+228 FFAKTSFICENYY
-241 IYKKEI
+241 IYKQEI

-259 IYKNRKKHSTAV
+259 IFKNRKKYSKAV
-271 NKKRTVSSIRNINN
+271 NKKRTISSIKNINN

-292 FNAEDKEKNKDKDES
+292 FNAEDAKKDENS
-307 NIKDKNLSK
+307 VRDKSASK
-316 NDLLKLRKDQN
+316 IDLIKLRKDQN

-354 IFEIVH
+354 IFEIVN

-400 NNDNVIIYSF
+400 NSDDVILHSF
-410 LEFLTDQMKEGLK
+410 LDFLNDQMKEGLK
-423 YKDFFSNFI
+423 NKDFFFNFV
-432 IVFFRLFKD
+432 IVFFKLFKD
-441 DKNLYDK
+441 DKNLYER

-459 EIENMKDE
+459 EIENMKDDE
-467 GGDSFLVER
+467 AFLVER

-482 PFTVNDSRLGLFI
+482 PFTLNDSRLGLFI
-495 SFLSILCHLLKEK
+495 SFLSILCHILKEK
-508 QNPTTTKDVLEKIC
+508 QNPTTTMDVLEKIS

-527 LNGDNAKGFEDMM
+527 LNGDNTKGFEDMM
-540 SVNSN
+540 SINSN
-545 QNKVIKYNLNKA
+545 QNKVIKYNLNKV
-557 EFDTILKYC
+557 EFDNILKYC
-566 DFGEKNKKN
+566 NFGEKNKKN
-575 KSDYNNKKQRI
+575 KIDFNNKKQKI

-612 YNDINSRKKFY
+612 YNDINSRKRFF

-628 IITKLEIISIEEDS
+628 IITKLEIISIEEDII
-642 VYINEILILIRIL
+642 YINELLILIRIL

-685 KLESEEINILCFKLI
+685 KLETEDINILSFKLI
-700 YSISIFI
+700 YSVSIFV

-717 PSSMQKLH
+717 PSSMEKLH
-725 NEIIKEICKINSSYN
+725 NEIIKEICQINSNYN

-773 NKKEDDDD
+773 NNKEDDED
-781 KMIYLT
+781 KMIFLT
-787 NKEFKD
+787 NKEFID

-816 GNKLDDIENENE
+816 GNKFEDNENENE
-828 KYYKNKFGDEYDK
+828 KYNKDK
-841 NKFYVNNNFEN
+841 IGEQDDMNKFYVNNNYEK
-852 NKDFE
+852 NKDLE
-857 DFDDLIIDEEKNP
+857 DFDDLIVDEEKNP

-884 NDMSLKVK
+884 NDMSLKDK
-892 NNDDSEE
+892 NNVDSEE
-899 DEEDDSRDDSGANDT
+899 DEEDDSRDDSGPSDAFSEN
-914 YSSLIQIP
+914 IEIP
-922 DNEEDDVNNKDE
+922 DNEDDE
-934 IQRRRSL
+934 ISDKYEVQRKRSL
-941 TDSFRDE
+941 MDSFRE
-948 KSISNFKV
+948 ENTTTNFKV

>member
-40 DKILNLSKNKF
+40 EKILNLSKNKF

-63 FVDEIMKTLNKL
+63 FIDEIMKTLNKL

-94 LTLTLNNFLKD
+94 LTLTLNNFLKE
-105 NGDNESIK
+105 NGENESIK

-125 AVKTLDYKFENLQ
+125 AVKTLDYKFENVQ

-145 YIAKMLVIL
+145 YIAKMLAIL
-154 FKEMNDIDHYINIEK
+154 FKEMNDIDQYINIEK
-169 YIKKISSVTE
+169 YIKKISNVTE

-219 IIINYFIYI
+219 IVINYFIYV
-228 FFAKTSFICDNYY
+228 FFAKTSFICENYY
-241 IYKKEI
+241 IYKQEI
-247 FSEKYLININEQ
+247 FSEKYLMNINEQ
-259 IYKNRKKHSTAV
+259 IYKNRKKHSKAV

-292 FNAEDKEKNKDKDES
+292 FNAEENKKEKDEGQIKEKNTS
-307 NIKDKNLSK
+307 NY
-316 NDLLKLRKDQN
+316 DLLKLRKDEN

-354 IFEIVH
+354 VFELLN

-400 NNDNVIIYSF
+400 NSDNVILYSF
-410 LEFLTDQMKEGLK
+410 LEFENDQMKEGLK
-423 YKDFFSNFI
+423 NKEFFYNFI

-441 DKNLYDK
+441 DKNLYDR

-454 NIFIL
+454 NVFIL

-467 GGDSFLVER
+467 GDTFLVER

-495 SFLSILCHLLKEK
+495 SFLSALCHILKER
-508 QNPTTTKDVLEKIC
+508 QNPTTTKEVLEKIC

-527 LNGDNAKGFEDMM
+527 LNGDNSNGLEDMM
-540 SVNSN
+540 SLNSN
-545 QNKVIKYNLNKA
+545 QNKVIKYNLNKD
-557 EFDTILKYC
+557 EFDNILKYC
-566 DFGEKNKKN
+566 DFGEKKKN
-575 KSDYNNKKQRI
+575 KSDYNNKKQKF

-595 FVSLLSFIDLH
+595 FVSLLSFIDSH

-612 YNDINSRKKFY
+612 YNDINCRKKLY

-642 VYINEILILIRIL
+642 VYINEMLLLIRIL
-655 IDIIKKNTSNYFS
+655 IDIIKKNTSNYFD

-685 KLESEEINILCFKLI
+685 KLETEEINILCFKLI

-725 NEIIKEICKINSSYN
+725 NEIIKEICKINSNYN

-748 GEYQNNSKFNDGTY
+748 GEYQNNTKFNDGTY

-773 NKKEDDDD
+773 NKKDDDDD

-801 LFGNNSPLIIYFKSQ
+801 IFGNNSPLIIYFKSQ
-816 GNKLDDIENENE
+816 GNKLDDNENENE
-828 KYYKNKFGDEYDK
+828 KYNKNKFGDEDDK
-841 NKFYVNNNFEN
+841 NKFYVNNNFEK

-884 NDMSLKVK
+884 NDMSLKDK
-892 NNDDSEE
+892 NKDDSEE
-899 DEEDDSRDDSGANDT
+899 DEEDDSRDDSGGSNT
-914 YSSLIQIP
+914 YSSNIEIP
-922 DNEEDDVNNKDE
+922 DNDEDEDNNKYE
-934 IQRRRSL
+934 IQSRTSL

-948 KSISNFKV
+948 RSTSNFKV

>member
-21 KMEKETEFKFTIP
+21 KMEKETEFKYTILE
-34 DYDKNY
+34 YDKNY
-40 DKILNLSKNKF
+40 EKIQNLSKNKF

-63 FVDEIMKTLNKL
+63 FIDEIMKTLNKL
-75 NISEREDRITRKIL
+75 NISEREDRITKKIL

-94 LTLTLNNFLKD
+94 LTLTLNNFLKE
-105 NGDNESIK
+105 NGDNENIK

-125 AVKTLDYKFENLQ
+125 AVKTLDYKFENVQ

-145 YIAKMLVIL
+145 YIAKMLAIL
-154 FKEMNDIDHYINIEK
+154 FKEMNDISQYINIEK

-189 YPFLKVNLS
+189 YPFLQVNLS
-198 CIGEYFISNYK
+198 CLGEYFISNYK

-219 IIINYFIYI
+219 IIINYFIYV
-228 FFAKTSFICDNYY
+228 FFAKTSFICENYY
-241 IYKKEI
+241 IYKQEI

-259 IYKNRKKHSTAV
+259 IFKNRKKYSKAV
-271 NKKRTVSSIRNINN
+271 NKKRTISSIKNINN

-292 FNAEDKEKNKDKDES
+292 FNAEDAKKDENS
-307 NIKDKNLSK
+307 VRDKSASK
-316 NDLLKLRKDQN
+316 IDLIKLRKDQN

-354 IFEIVH
+354 IFEIVN

-400 NNDNVIIYSF
+400 NSDDVILHSF
-410 LEFLTDQMKEGLK
+410 LDFLNDQMKEGLK
-423 YKDFFSNFI
+423 NKDFFFNFV
-432 IVFFRLFKD
+432 IVFFKLFKD
-441 DKNLYDK
+441 DKNLYER

-459 EIENMKDE
+459 EIENMKDDE
-467 GGDSFLVER
+467 AFLVER

-482 PFTVNDSRLGLFI
+482 PFTLNDSRLGLFI
-495 SFLSILCHLLKEK
+495 SFLSILCHILKEK
-508 QNPTTTKDVLEKIC
+508 QNPTTTMDVLEKIS

-527 LNGDNAKGFEDMM
+527 LNGDNTKGFEDMM
-540 SVNSN
+540 SINSN
-545 QNKVIKYNLNKA
+545 QNKVIKYNLNKV
-557 EFDTILKYC
+557 EFDNILKYC
-566 DFGEKNKKN
+566 NFGEKNKKN
-575 KSDYNNKKQRI
+575 KIDFNNKKQKI

-612 YNDINSRKKFY
+612 YNDINSRKRFF

-628 IITKLEIISIEEDS
+628 IITKLEIISIEEDII
-642 VYINEILILIRIL
+642 YINELLILIRIL

-685 KLESEEINILCFKLI
+685 KLETEDINILSFKLI
-700 YSISIFI
+700 YSVSIFV

-717 PSSMQKLH
+717 PSSMEKLH
-725 NEIIKEICKINSSYN
+725 NEIIKEICKINSNYN

-773 NKKEDDDD
+773 NNKEDDED
-781 KMIYLT
+781 KMIFLT
-787 NKEFKD
+787 NKEFID

-816 GNKLDDIENENE
+816 GNKFEDNENENE
-828 KYYKNKFGDEYDK
+828 KYNKDK
-841 NKFYVNNNFEN
+841 IGEQDDMNKFYVNNNYEK

-857 DFDDLIIDEEKNP
+857 DFDDLIVDEEKNP

-884 NDMSLKVK
+884 NDMSLKDK
-892 NNDDSEE
+892 NNVDSEE
-899 DEEDDSRDDSGANDT
+899 DEEDDSRDDSGPSDAFSEN
-914 YSSLIQIP
+914 IEIP
-922 DNEEDDVNNKDE
+922 DNEDDE
-934 IQRRRSL
+934 ISDKYEVQRKRSL
-941 TDSFRDE
+941 MDSFRE
-948 KSISNFKV
+948 ENTTTNFKV

>member
-21 KMEKETEFKFTIP
+21 KMEKETEFKYTILE
-34 DYDKNY
+34 YDKNY
-40 DKILNLSKNKF
+40 EKIQNLSKNKF

-63 FVDEIMKTLNKL
+63 FIDEIMKTLNKL
-75 NISEREDRITRKIL
+75 NISEREDRITKKIL

-94 LTLTLNNFLKD
+94 LTLTLNNFLKE
-105 NGDNESIK
+105 NGDNENIK

-125 AVKTLDYKFENLQ
+125 AVKTLDYKFENVQ

-145 YIAKMLVIL
+145 YIAKMLAIL
-154 FKEMNDIDHYINIEK
+154 FKEMNDISQYINIEK

-189 YPFLKVNLS
+189 YPFLQVNLS
-198 CIGEYFISNYK
+198 CLGEYFISNYK

-219 IIINYFIYI
+219 IIINYFIYV
-228 FFAKTSFICDNYY
+228 FFAKTSFICENYY
-241 IYKKEI
+241 IYKQEI

-259 IYKNRKKHSTAV
+259 IFKNRKKYSKAV
-271 NKKRTVSSIRNINN
+271 NKKRTISSIKNINN

-292 FNAEDKEKNKDKDES
+292 FNAEDAKKDENS
-307 NIKDKNLSK
+307 VRDKSASK
-316 NDLLKLRKDQN
+316 IDLIKLRKDQN

-354 IFEIVH
+354 IFEIVN

-400 NNDNVIIYSF
+400 NSDDVILHSF
-410 LEFLTDQMKEGLK
+410 LDFLNDQMKEGLK
-423 YKDFFSNFI
+423 NKDFFFNFV
-432 IVFFRLFKD
+432 IVFFKLFKD
-441 DKNLYDK
+441 DKNLYER

-459 EIENMKDE
+459 EIENMKDDE
-467 GGDSFLVER
+467 AFLVER

-482 PFTVNDSRLGLFI
+482 PFTLNDSRLGLFI
-495 SFLSILCHLLKEK
+495 SFLSILCHILKEK
-508 QNPTTTKDVLEKIC
+508 QNPTTTMDVLEKIS

-527 LNGDNAKGFEDMM
+527 LNGDNTKGFEDMM
-540 SVNSN
+540 SINSN
-545 QNKVIKYNLNKA
+545 QNKVIKYNLNKV
-557 EFDTILKYC
+557 EFDNILKYC
-566 DFGEKNKKN
+566 NFGEKNKKN
-575 KSDYNNKKQRI
+575 KIDFNNKKQKI

-612 YNDINSRKKFY
+612 YNDINSRKRFF

-628 IITKLEIISIEEDS
+628 IITKLEIISIEEDII
-642 VYINEILILIRIL
+642 YINELLILIRIL

-685 KLESEEINILCFKLI
+685 KLETEDINILSFKLI
-700 YSISIFI
+700 YSVSIFV

-717 PSSMQKLH
+717 PSSMEKLH
-725 NEIIKEICKINSSYN
+725 NEIIKEICQINSNYN

-773 NKKEDDDD
+773 NNKEDDED
-781 KMIYLT
+781 KMIFLT
-787 NKEFKD
+787 NKEFID

-816 GNKLDDIENENE
+816 GNKFEDNENENE
-828 KYYKNKFGDEYDK
+828 KYNKDK
-841 NKFYVNNNFEN
+841 IGEQDDMNKFYVNNNYEK

-857 DFDDLIIDEEKNP
+857 DFDDLIVDEEKNP

-884 NDMSLKVK
+884 NDMSLKDK
-892 NNDDSEE
+892 NNVDSEE
-899 DEEDDSRDDSGANDT
+899 DEEDDSRDDSGPSDAFSEN
-914 YSSLIQIP
+914 IEIP
-922 DNEEDDVNNKDE
+922 DNEDDE
-934 IQRRRSL
+934 ISDKYEVQRKRSL
-941 TDSFRDE
+941 LDSFRE
-948 KSISNFKV
+948 ENTTTNFKV

>member
-40 DKILNLSKNKF
+40 EKILNLSKNKF

-63 FVDEIMKTLNKL
+63 FIDEIMKTLNKL

-94 LTLTLNNFLKD
+94 LTLTLNNFLKE
-105 NGDNESIK
+105 NGENESIK

-125 AVKTLDYKFENLQ
+125 AVKTLDYKFENVQ

-145 YIAKMLVIL
+145 YIAKMLAIL
-154 FKEMNDIDHYINIEK
+154 FKEMNDIDQYINIEK
-169 YIKKISSVTE
+169 YIKKISNVTE

-219 IIINYFIYI
+219 IVINYFIYV
-228 FFAKTSFICDNYY
+228 FFAKTSFICENYY
-241 IYKKEI
+241 IYKQEI
-247 FSEKYLININEQ
+247 FSEKYLMNINEQ
-259 IYKNRKKHSTAV
+259 IYKNRKKHSKAV

-292 FNAEDKEKNKDKDES
+292 FNAEENKKEKDEGQIKEKNTS
-307 NIKDKNLSK
+307 NY
-316 NDLLKLRKDQN
+316 DLLKLRKDEN

-354 IFEIVH
+354 VFELLN

-400 NNDNVIIYSF
+400 NSDNVILYSF
-410 LEFLTDQMKEGLK
+410 LEFENDQMKEGLK
-423 YKDFFSNFI
+423 NKEFFYNFI

-441 DKNLYDK
+441 DKNLYDR

-454 NIFIL
+454 NVFIL

-467 GGDSFLVER
+467 GDTFLVER

-495 SFLSILCHLLKEK
+495 SFLSALCHILKER
-508 QNPTTTKDVLEKIC
+508 QNPTTTKEVLEKIC

-527 LNGDNAKGFEDMM
+527 LNGDNSNGLEDMM
-540 SVNSN
+540 SLNSN
-545 QNKVIKYNLNKA
+545 QNKVIKYNLNKD
-557 EFDTILKYC
+557 EFDNILKYC
-566 DFGEKNKKN
+566 DFGEKKKN
-575 KSDYNNKKQRI
+575 KSDYNNKKQKF

-595 FVSLLSFIDLH
+595 FVSLLSFIDSH

-612 YNDINSRKKFY
+612 YNDINCRKKLY

-642 VYINEILILIRIL
+642 VYINEMLLLIRIL
-655 IDIIKKNTSNYFS
+655 IDIIKKNTSNYFD

-685 KLESEEINILCFKLI
+685 KLETEEINILCFKLI

-725 NEIIKEICKINSSYN
+725 NEIIKEICKINSNYN

-748 GEYQNNSKFNDGTY
+748 GEYQNNTKFNDGTY

-773 NKKEDDDD
+773 NKKDDDDD

-801 LFGNNSPLIIYFKSQ
+801 IFGNNSPLIIYFKSQ
-816 GNKLDDIENENE
+816 GNKLDDNENENE
-828 KYYKNKFGDEYDK
+828 KYNKNKFGDEDDK
-841 NKFYVNNNFEN
+841 NKFYVNNNFEK

-884 NDMSLKVK
+884 NDMSLKDK
-892 NNDDSEE
+892 NKDDSEE
-899 DEEDDSRDDSGANDT
+899 DEEDDSRDDSGGSNT
-914 YSSLIQIP
+914 YSSNIEIP
-922 DNEEDDVNNKDE
+922 DNDEDEDNNKYE
-934 IQRRRSL
+934 IQSRRSL

-948 KSISNFKV
+948 RSTSNFKV